1 MPFVNDLHVHE
12 ESMMEYHIN
21 PSIDEIIRGEISAVE
36 AYEQVL
42 KEIENDPESLR
53 LEKFHDQHTHAVN
66 YWQRQ
71 VKRDGL
77 IPERSSSIW
86 GAAVEAFI
94 GVSKLLGNTTAL
106 RALKAGEEHG
116 LKNYQSMLEDENLT
130 HMQKKEIRDTFI
142 PRQRQHIETLESLI
156 HIH

>member
-12 ESMMEYHIN
+12 ESMMEYQIN

-36 AYEQVL
+36 TYEQVL
-42 KEIENDPESLR
+42 KEVENDPESLR
-53 LEKFHDQHTHAVN
+53 LEKFLDQHAHAVN

-77 IPERSSSIW
+77 IPESSSSIW
-86 GAAVEAFI
+86 GTAVEAFV

-106 RALKAGEEHG
+106 RALIAGEEHG

-130 HMQKKEIRDTFI
+130 LMQKKEIRDTFI

-156 HIH
+156 NIH